1 MDLIIIFSLI
11 ILGMFIGLISGL
23 LGIGGGFILVPVLI
37 YLFDFMGVPD
47 DISVKMAV
55 GTSLF
60 IIFLT
65 SIAGTHKHSLN
76 KNIVWRCSVI
86 LGLFG
91 IIGSVVGVKIVVN
104 YLSGNLHKALFGI
117 FLIFISLYILHRN
130 FKSKNKLE
138 RKNDEMDDSSDCG
151 INYNG
156 SDYSIDYKNV
166 GIVGFLTGL
175 LSSIFGIGGGII
187 VVPFLNL
194 FLKFPIKLAIGTS
207 LGMMIIVSFTGLL
220 GYIFSPYPFEH
231 NLYNI
236 GYVSLLTGLIISP
249 TAMLFSKYG
258 AKLAYG
264 IKPDILR
271 NVMSIILMIV
281 GIKMII

>member
-1 MDLIIIFSLI
+1 MDLIIIFSLV

-37 YLFDFMGVPD
+37 YLFEFMGVPD
-47 DISVKMAV
+47 NISVKMAV

-76 KNIVWRCSVI
+76 KNIVWKCSMV

-91 IIGSVVGVKIVVN
+91 VVGSVVGVKIIVD
-104 YLSGNLHKALFGI
+104 YLSGNIHKALFGI
-117 FLIFISLYILHRN
+117 LLILISLNILYSN
-130 FKSKNKLE
+130 FKNKNNLE
-138 RKNDEMDDSSDCG
+138 RMND
-151 INYNG
+151 INNICHN
-156 SDYSIDYKNV
+156 IDYKNV
-166 GIVGFLTGL
+166 GIVGFLTGFV
-175 LSSIFGIGGGII
+175 SSIFGIGGGII
-187 VVPFLNL
+187 VVPFLNI
-194 FLKFPIKLAIGTS
+194 FLKFPIKSAIGTS
-207 LGMMIIVSFTGLL
+207 LGMMIIISFTGLL
-220 GYIFSPYPFEH
+220 GYILSPYPFEH

-258 AKLAYG
+258 AK
-264 IKPDILR
+264 ITHKTKSEILR
-271 NVMSIILMIV
+271 SILAIILMIV